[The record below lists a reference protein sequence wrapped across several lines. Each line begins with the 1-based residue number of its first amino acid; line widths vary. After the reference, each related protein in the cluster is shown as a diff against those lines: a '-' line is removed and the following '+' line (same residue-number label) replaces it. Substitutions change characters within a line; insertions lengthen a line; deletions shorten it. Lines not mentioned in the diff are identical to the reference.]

1 MKIRSGFF
9 EFYALFFGLLLS
21 YKSTFKGGHSK
32 TVHAASLLF
41 QLAILFL
48 FVVMFRSNPTKL
60 ALGWWWEEHSGFP
73 SQVVEASN
81 ISGDAFTQETGI
93 IFFLIKNIQAL
104 SSVGSSSKAAWKKKH
119 IIKMIRW
126 QQY

>member
-1 MKIRSGFF
+1 MASERKKDFRESDFEVNIKSMKICFGFF

-60 ALGWWWEEHSGFP
+60 ALG
-73 SQVVEASN
+73 
-81 ISGDAFTQETGI
+81 
-93 IFFLIKNIQAL
+93 
-104 SSVGSSSKAAWKKKH
+104 
-119 IIKMIRW
+119 
-126 QQY
+126 